1 MASLPNN
8 TFASPG
14 NPFFAFVGAGGGGG
28 GGTPSSLQSP
38 ATILPAPDGTISLR
52 GDTPAGSNAPASIAL
67 TAGNGFV
74 GDTGQTSLFLS
85 SPNKNYINFYD
96 PTDTGIEISCDPSTQ
111 PNVLNISDS
120 ATNTVAS
127 FNTVANA
134 VNLLS
139 PLGVVGGSNTAYING
154 TAIVTSSAT
163 RPAPSGITLLPTSPT
178 ISNILNT
185 CASGGALIFGSSQAC
200 TSTVGVVD
208 TIGAGTAF
216 VSVNSSGS
224 QSLRLQGGT
233 LGNNIPIIATNS
245 ANSGTLVLAPSA
257 ANQQVMYIRDGL
269 TADTGY
275 VDVTAGSGN
284 YGAVRLTGAPAA
296 NPLISTVS
304 TNSATGGGGILNLT
318 TGYNDSVTAPAI
330 QIADNGITT
339 FRQIGMAGAGAPL
352 AGWTAPGVGQPVGTP
367 YIVLKAAGVSNG
379 VFTVDLS
386 PLQTGWAMVY
396 GGVTPG
402 QTPAS
407 NDQTAMFS
415 VMVYTTAGNTLIGGG
430 VGGVPG
436 LVTVQPTGTT
446 SLSVN
451 IAVATTANY
460 VIYGMMM
467 WGN

>member
-1 MASLPNN
+1 MALLANN
-8 TFASPG
+8 TLA
-14 NPFFAFVGAGGGGG
+14 NPYNSFYALAGSGGGGG
-28 GGTPSSLQSP
+28 SSTLQSP
-38 ATILPAPDGTISLR
+38 ATILPAPDGSINLR
-52 GDTPAGSNAPASIAL
+52 GDVPAGTNASASLAL
-67 TAGNGFV
+67 TAANGIGDS
-74 GDTGQTSLFLS
+74 GDTAIFLNS
-85 SPNKNYINFYD
+85 ANNNYINFLNPTGTGIQINCD
-96 PTDTGIEISCDPSTQ
+96 PTTQ
-111 PNVLNISDS
+111 PNALNISDS
-120 ATNTVAS
+120 TGNVTAS

-134 VNLLS
+134 VNLLN
-139 PLGVVGGSNTAYING
+139 PLGIVGGSNTAYING
-154 TAIVTSSAT
+154 TAVVTSSAA
-163 RPAPSGITLLPTSPT
+163 RPVPSGITLLPTTPT
-178 ISNILNT
+178 ISNIYNT
-185 CASGGALIFGSSQAC
+185 CASDGTLSLGSSQAC
-200 TSTVGVVD
+200 TDVLGVYD
-208 TIGAGTAF
+208 LAGAGTAF
-216 VSVNSSGS
+216 VGVNDSGS

-233 LGNNIPIIATNS
+233 TVRNIPIIATNS

-257 ANQQVMYIRDGL
+257 ANQQLMYIRDGL

-296 NPLISTVS
+296 NPTISTVS

-318 TGYNDSVTAPAI
+318 TGYNDTITAPAI

-339 FRQIGMAGAGAPL
+339 YRQIGMAGAGAPL
-352 AGWTAPGVGQPVGTP
+352 AGWTAPGAGQPAGTP
-367 YIVLKAAGVSNG
+367 YIVLKPAGVSSG

-407 NDQTAMFS
+407 NDQAAMFS
-415 VMVYTTAGNTLIGGG
+415 VMVYTTAGNTFIGGG

-451 IAVATTANY
+451 ISVATTANY

>member
-1 MASLPNN
+1 MSLLPNN
-8 TFASPG
+8 TYA
-14 NPFFAFVGAGGGGG
+14 NPDNSFYALAGSGGGGG
-28 GGTPSSLQSP
+28 SSLQSP
-38 ATILPAPDGTISLR
+38 ATILPALDGSISLR
-52 GDTPAGSNAPASIAL
+52 GDVPAGSNQGASLAL
-67 TAGNGFV
+67 TAGNGI
-74 GDTGQTSLFLS
+74 GDTGETSLFLN
-85 SPNKNYINFYD
+85 SPNNNYINFFN
-96 PTDTGIEISCDPSTQ
+96 PVDTGIQISCDPTTQ

-120 ATNTVAS
+120 AGNTTAS

-134 VNLLS
+134 VNLLN

-154 TAIVTSSAT
+154 TAVVTSSAT
-163 RPAPSGITLLPTSPT
+163 RPAPSGITLLPSSPT

-185 CASGGALIFGSSQAC
+185 CASGGALILGSSQAC

-208 TIGAGTAF
+208 TAGAGTAF
-216 VSVNSSGS
+216 VSVNNNGS

-233 LGNNIPIIATNS
+233 TVRNIPIISTNS
-245 ANSGTLVLAPSA
+245 ANSGALVLAPSA
-257 ANQQVMYIRDGL
+257 ANQQLMYIRDGL

-284 YGAVRLTGAPAA
+284 YGAVRLTGAPSA
-296 NPLISTVS
+296 NPLTSTVS
-304 TNSATGGGGILNLT
+304 TNSATGGGGILNIT
-318 TGYNDSVTAPAI
+318 TGYNDSITAPAI

-339 FRQIGMAGAGAPL
+339 YRQIGMSGTGAPL

-367 YIVLKAAGVSNG
+367 YIVLKAAGVSG
-379 VFTVDLS
+379 PGLITVDLS

-407 NDQTAMFS
+407 NDQAAMFS
-415 VMVYTTAGNTLIGGG
+415 VMVYTTVGNTVIGGG

-451 IAVATTANY
+451 IAAATTANY
-460 VIYGMMM
+460 EIYGMMM

>member
-1 MASLPNN
+1 MALLANN
-8 TFASPG
+8 TLA
-14 NPFFAFVGAGGGGG
+14 NPYNSFYALAGSGGGGG
-28 GGTPSSLQSP
+28 SSTLQSP
-38 ATILPAPDGTISLR
+38 ATILPAPDGSISLR
-52 GDTPAGSNAPASIAL
+52 GDTPAGSNAAASIAL

-74 GDTGQTSLFLS
+74 GDTGQTSIFLN
-85 SPNKNYINFYD
+85 SPNKNYINFFS
-96 PTDTGIEISCDPSTQ
+96 PVDTGIEISCDPSTQ

-120 ATNTVAS
+120 AANTVAS

-163 RPAPSGITLLPTSPT
+163 RPAPSGITLLPNTPT
-178 ISNILNT
+178 ISNIYNT
-185 CASGGALIFGSSQAC
+185 CASGGALFLGSSQAC
-200 TSTVGVVD
+200 TTVLGVHDV
-208 TIGAGTAF
+208 IGAGTAF
-216 VSVNSSGS
+216 VSVNDSGS
-224 QSLRLQGGT
+224 QSLALRGGSIV
-233 LGNNIPIIATNS
+233 NNIPIISTS
-245 ANSGTLVLAPSA
+245 SINSGTLVLAPSA
-257 ANQQVMYIRDGL
+257 ANQNVMYIRDGL

-296 NPLISTVS
+296 NPLTSTVS

-339 FRQIGMAGAGAPL
+339 FRQIGMAGTGAPL

-367 YIVLKAAGVSNG
+367 YIVLKAAGVSTG

-386 PLQTGWAMVY
+386 PLQSGWAMVY

-402 QTPAS
+402 TTPAA
-407 NDQTAMFS
+407 NDQAAMFS
-415 VMVYTTAGNTLIGGG
+415 VMVFTSVGNTLIGGG

-451 IAVATTANY
+451 ISVATTANY
-460 VIYGMMM
+460 AIYGMMM